1 MKIFV
6 GLISLIAVLLVAL
19 AGPLYKFGLIDLA
32 TAFTGFK
39 FGVFAGIAALI
50 LLAIQLLFKRNTASI
65 GSALI
70 SAVLAI
76 IAIAIP
82 LSMMNTAKNVPP
94 IHDISTD
101 LVNPPEFVAIAPLRA
116 DAPNPAAY
124 DGIET
129 AEQQRSAYPDLQTL
143 RYDQT
148 QPELIAAS
156 TQAIENLGWELVN
169 IDADKGIVEATDTT
183 AWFGFKD
190 DIVVRITDNE
200 NERLVDIRSK
210 SRIGGSDLGKN
221 AARVHKLI
229 DELDNVLAK

>member
-39 FGVFAGIAALI
+39 FGVFTGIAALI
-50 LLAIQLLFKRNTASI
+50 LLGIQLLFKRNTASI

-76 IAIAIP
+76 TAIAIP

-101 LVNPPEFVAIAPLRA
+101 LVNPPAFVAIAPLRA
-116 DAPNPAAY
+116 DAPNPVAY

-129 AEQQRSAYPDLQTL
+129 AEQQRTAYPDLQTL

-148 QPELIAAS
+148 QPELIEA
-156 TQAIENLGWELVN
+156 TKQAIENLGWELVN

-190 DIVVRITDNE
+190 DVVVRVTDNE

>member
-19 AGPLYKFGLIDLA
+19 AGPLYKFGMIDLA

-76 IAIAIP
+76 TAIAIP

-101 LVNPPEFVAIAPLRA
+101 LVNPPAFVAIAPLRA
-116 DAPNPAAY
+116 DAPNLAAY

-129 AEQQRSAYPDLQTL
+129 AEQQRIGYPDLQTL

-148 QPELIAAS
+148 QPELIAA
-156 TQAIENLGWELVN
+156 TKQAIENLGWELVN
-169 IDADKGIVEATDTT
+169 IDENKGIIEATDTT

-190 DIVVRITDNE
+190 DVVVRIVDNE

-210 SRIGGSDLGKN
+210 SRVGGSDLGKN
-221 AARVHKLI
+221 AARVHGFIK
-229 DELDNVLAK
+229 ELDNVLAK

>member
-19 AGPLYKFGLIDLA
+19 AGPLYKFGMIELA
-32 TAFTGFK
+32 TAFAGFK

-50 LLAIQLLFKRNTASI
+50 LLVIQLLFKRNTVSI
-65 GSALI
+65 GSALT

-76 IAIAIP
+76 AAMAIP

-116 DAPNPAAY
+116 DAPNPVAY

-129 AEQQRSAYPDLQTL
+129 AEQQRIGYPELQTL

-148 QPELIAAS
+148 QSELIAAS

-190 DIVVRITDNE
+190 DVVVRVTDNN